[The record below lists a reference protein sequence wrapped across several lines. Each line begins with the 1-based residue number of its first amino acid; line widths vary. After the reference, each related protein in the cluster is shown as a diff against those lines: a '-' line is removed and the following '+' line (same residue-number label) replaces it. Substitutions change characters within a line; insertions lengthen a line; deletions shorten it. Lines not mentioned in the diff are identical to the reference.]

1 MKTYEVEM
9 CRTSFIIVTVE
20 AENKDDA
27 EEKAWAECERLDA
40 QGDAS
45 WAVASIEEK
54 KGE

>member
-9 CRTSFIIVTVE
+9 CRTSLTVE